1 MCGFFGYIS
10 IKQLDTNL
18 KIKISKV
25 DKFLNQR
32 GPDFSNFILGK
43 NFFFKHWRLKIQ
55 DLDDRSNQPFSNSKA
70 NLLYNGEIY
79 NFKNLKKNNKFNF
92 KFNTT
97 GDTEVLFKY
106 LNKYGIEKTIKEIDG
121 MFSFMYQEKKSNKV
135 FLVRDRFGQKPLYYY
150 LNEKIFIFSSEI
162 KPIIFFINNET
173 HVDKDKLKDYL
184 YNNLYFGS
192 KDTLFNNIKQVLPGS
207 YIVFE
212 NFKTTE
218 VNYYNYNNLKK
229 KKKKN

>member
-1 MCGFFGYIS
+1 M
-10 IKQLDTNL
+10 
-18 KIKISKV
+18 V
-25 DKFLNQR
+25 
-32 GPDFSNFILGK
+32 
-43 NFFFKHWRLKIQ
+43 IQ
-55 DLDDRSNQPFSNSKA
+55 
-70 NLLYNGEIY
+70 
-79 NFKNLKKNNKFNF
+79 
-92 KFNTT
+92 
-97 GDTEVLFKY
+97 VLFKY

-192 KDTLFNNIKQVLPGS
+192 KNTFFHKIKQVLPGS
-207 YIVFE
+207 YLSFE
-212 NFKTTE
+212 NFKIKET
-218 VNYYNYNNLKK
+218 NYYNYNNLKK
-229 KKKKN
+229 NKKHFTINQFSKIIKQTVDKHLIADKDICLSLSSGVDSKSLVALINKSKFKKFEKKLFFSFKDFKSEDIDADKFSKILGIKNEKILFLKKILFKILNN